1 MSDLDLN
8 DHHRKNLSSYLRFCK
23 YQRAHRLR
31 SVDACF
37 QDVKD
42 TRIVEDTYT
51 ADEIIEILDSL
62 ADVVRAEVEGELIHD
77 THTNSLLLSQLFG
90 QAQKWHLDLHVD
102 TSDLENQELIEE
114 VRKFEDLELQG
125 RGVEMPSPQ
134 KKTLA
139 PLNDGGAPVALLQ
152 NRIQTLTEENN
163 ELTEKLRSLENQLSD
178 AIKTRTES
186 FLALQSTKEELAKLK
201 DNVSSRPTV
210 DDVSE
215 LSDEVEKMRL
225 EMTSQSQMHEDT
237 QEQLSK
243 DLTSYKNSLMQ
254 VKSQLMLA
262 EKELEKKF
270 SQTGAYQNMKKMLNK
285 KNEQIKQ
292 MRQKLDKYEPD
303 TEEFVEE

>member
-51 ADEIIEILDSL
+51 SDELIEILDSL

-77 THTNSLLLSQLFG
+77 THTNSLLLSQLFS

-102 TSDLENQELIEE
+102 TSDLENIELIEE

-125 RGVEMPSPQ
+125 RVVDMPSPQ

-152 NRIQTLTEENN
+152 NRIQSLTEDNS
-163 ELTEKLRSLENQLSD
+163 ELTEKLRALENQ
-178 AIKTRTES
+178 
-186 FLALQSTKEELAKLK
+186 
-201 DNVSSRPTV
+201 
-210 DDVSE
+210 

-225 EMTSQSQMHEDT
+225 EMSSQNEMHEVSH
-237 QEQLSK
+237 EQLSK
-243 DLTSYKNSLMQ
+243 DLVSYKNNLKQ

-292 MRQKLDKYEPD
+292 MRQRLDKYEPD
-303 TEEFVEE
+303 DEDEDVVEE